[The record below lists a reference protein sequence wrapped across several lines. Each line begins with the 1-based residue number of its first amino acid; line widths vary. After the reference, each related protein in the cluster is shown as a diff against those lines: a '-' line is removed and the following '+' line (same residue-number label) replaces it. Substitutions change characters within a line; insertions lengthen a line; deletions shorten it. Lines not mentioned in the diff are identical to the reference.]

1 MKIKFAK
8 QWDAVSQLWKKFYPI
23 TITPAII
30 DADRGQRLNATL
42 ADIYS
47 QLAGTTSAFTD
58 VYIGVG
64 ASAASVMVAANHHNA
79 MGRGEHVSLTASSRK
94 VWIILPNTYSPILT
108 MGGIEMPMTA
118 ESNIT
123 DDGVTY
129 KVFSSS
135 NTYTGTFN
143 VFIF

>member
-1 MKIKFAK
+1 MAKIKFATLA
-8 QWDAVSQLWKKFYPI
+8 DGTTKFYPI
-23 TITPAII
+23 TIAAAVV
-30 DADRGQRLNATL
+30 DQARNQRLSATL

-47 QLAGTTSAFTD
+47 QLASTTAAFTD

-64 ASAASVMVAANHHNA
+64 ASAASVMVAANHHSA
-79 MGRGEHVSLTASSRK
+79 MGRGEHVSLTASSSK

-108 MGGIEMPMTA
+108 MGGIEIPMTA